1 MASLLLTLNHI
12 ELDAFVI
19 TFTIVPVT
27 KLLQDY
33 FNISLEFLLLCVL
46 TYTWNSVLSRV
57 IVSLQINGGRGKIEP
72 QTF

>member
-46 TYTWNSVLSRV
+46 TYTWNCVLSRV